1 MSVRPAAVKV
11 TAKDCSENTGT
22 GQEGQLPVVVF
33 HPTAYTKWFKPLC
46 DRLAAAAGLIVL
58 AVPMLIVA
66 GMVRK
71 SMGTP
76 ILFRQRRVGL
86 DGQAFEVLKFRTM
99 NPDRRLSS
107 ENIVYDQ
114 RLTHKSE
121 KDPRHTEVGSFLRR
135 YSLDE
140 LPQLINVVRGEM
152 SLIGPRPE
160 LVSVVE
166 KHYTPE
172 LHQRHLVRP
181 GLTGLWQVSA
191 RGEGA
196 MHENGEWDLQYVQT
210 VSLFTDLKILL
221 KTPLVMFGDRAGQ

>member
-1 MSVRPAAVKV
+1 MSVRPAAAQEA
-11 TAKDCSENTGT
+11 AKNSREQSDTTET
-22 GQEGQLPVVVF
+22 QYLPTVDF
-33 HPTAYTKWFKPLC
+33 HPTAYNMWFKPLF
-46 DRLAAAAGLIVL
+46 DRIAAASGLIIL
-58 AVPMLIVA
+58 AIPMLIVA
-66 GMVRK
+66 GLVRH

-76 ILFRQRRVGL
+76 ILFRQQRIGL
-86 DGQAFEVLKFRTM
+86 NGKAFDVLKFRTM
-99 NPDRRLSS
+99 NPDRRQSS

-121 KDPRHTEVGSFLRR
+121 KDPRHTTVGGFLRR

-140 LPQLINVVRGEM
+140 LPQLINVLRGEM

-166 KHYTPE
+166 KHYTQA
-172 LHQRHLVRP
+172 LHQRHLVKP

-196 MHENGEWDLQYVQT
+196 MHENGEWDIEYVKT
-210 VSLFTDLKILL
+210 ISLFTDLKILL
-221 KTPLVMFGDRAGQ
+221 KTPLVIFGDRAGQ